1 MHAGYTASGRSEEEC
16 FHLSCAGLILS
27 LLFSL
32 SCVLYICGSCKYS
45 FYVSS
50 LQAGIVKKENIKIHG
65 FWIAAAC
72 RSISICGLHY
82 SRHAIVD
89 SLWSESYTVAIIHVT
104 LLYVRPSRVNLVV
117 LLLTVSCGRVIM
129 DCTKAFIHILFRNTN
144 FLFSIDDCALIGCI

>member
-1 MHAGYTASGRSEEEC
+1 MHAGYTTSGRSEEEC
-16 FHLSCAGLILS
+16 FHLPCAGLILS

-32 SCVLYICGSCKYS
+32 SCVLYIGGSCKYS

-50 LQAGIVKKENIKIHG
+50 FQAGIVKKEHIKIHG

-89 SLWSESYTVAIIHVT
+89 SLWSESWTVAIIHVT
-104 LLYVRPSRVNLVV
+104 YMQVHFLCQFGSSATYCVMWEGHYGLYQSLYPYLNP
-117 LLLTVSCGRVIM
+117 
-129 DCTKAFIHILFRNTN
+129 
-144 FLFSIDDCALIGCI
+144 